1 MPPKL
6 SLTQILKWKLLH
18 NVVLTL
24 PIYGFGRKNI
34 NYLSAISIIPIY
46 GFGRKNINY
55 LSAISIQVMNAV
67 TVIVII
73 YTLIN
78 YMNNCN
84 LHKWA
89 YISE

>member
-1 MPPKL
+1 M
-6 SLTQILKWKLLH
+6 
-18 NVVLTL
+18 VLV
-24 PIYGFGRKNI
+24 G
-34 NYLSAISIIPIY
+34 SISIISVQY
-46 GFGRKNINY
+46 
-55 LSAISIQVMNAV
+55 QVMNAV

-89 YISE
+89 YLNIG